1 MPLTPEIITR
11 PAKPGER
18 LGRVVEQ
25 FPARGT
31 LSSWDT
37 VRIVLPKA
45 TNGRIPDVVG
55 LDLLDARSKLA
66 NRDIAGFVEAFADG
80 ESGIVIA
87 QYPHAGLAATR
98 NMTVRLI
105 VGRA

>member
-1 MPLTPEIITR
+1 
-11 PAKPGER
+11 
-18 LGRVVEQ
+18 
-25 FPARGT
+25 

-37 VRIVLPKA
+37 VRIVVPKA

-55 LDLLDARSKLA
+55 LTLTDARGRLA
-66 NRDIAGFVEAFADG
+66 KRHLAGFVEALVDG
-80 ESGIVIA
+80 TPGQVIA